1 MALVKGT
8 DLRIY
13 IGGTGGNGGKL
24 IANEQTCS
32 IELSTAMIETSS
44 KDSGNWATSIPGRK
58 SWSLSATL
66 QLDYTDGSAK
76 YTYDELLTAWL
87 QQTELDVAFKTATV
101 SDTTLYGKAYVESK
115 PVSSDDQAIVTVD
128 ITLRGTGELS
138 KGSVPSA

>member
-13 IGGTGGNGGKL
+13 VGTKK
-24 IANEQTCS
+24 IANETTCS

-44 KDSGNWATSIPGRK
+44 KDSGDWATSIPGRK

-66 QLDYTDGSAK
+66 QLDYSDGTTN

-87 QQTELDVAFKTATV
+87 DQTALTVTFKTATV
-101 SDTTLYGKAYVESK
+101 GDTTLTGSAYVESK
-115 PVSSDDQAIVTVD
+115 PVKSDDQTISTCD
-128 ITLRGTGELS
+128 ITLRGTGALT
-138 KGSVPSA
+138 KNTVSA

>member
-13 IGGTGGNGGKL
+13 IGTKK

-66 QLDYTDGSAK
+66 QVDYSDGGAN
-76 YTYDELLTAWL
+76 YTYDELLAAWL
-87 QQTELDVAFKTATV
+87 DQTALTVTFKAATV
-101 SDTTLYGKAYVESK
+101 GDTTLTGTAYVESK
-115 PVSSDDQAIVTVD
+115 PVSSDDQSIATVD
-128 ITLRGTGELS
+128 VTLRGTGALT
-138 KGSVPSA
+138 KDVISA

>member
-13 IGGTGGNGGKL
+13 IGTKK
-24 IANEQTCS
+24 IANETTCS

-58 SWSLSATL
+58 TWSLSASL
-66 QLDYTDGSAK
+66 QLDYADGGAS

-87 QQTELDVAFKTATV
+87 DQTLLTVTFKTATV
-101 SDTTLYGKAYVESK
+101 GDTTLTGTAYIESK
-115 PVSSDDQAIVTVD
+115 PVQSDDQAIVTCD
-128 ITLRGTGELS
+128 LTLRGTGELT
-138 KGSVPSA
+138 KNTVSA